1 MASGITRSRY
11 ILIKENTGEM
21 NILVTGGAGYIGS
34 IVAERLSGFGHK
46 AIIYD
51 NLSEGHRDAVAASCT
66 LIVAELDDSIT
77 LTDVMR
83 KHKIE
88 AVIHL
93 AANALVGESMSN
105 PSKYFRNNVGA
116 GITLLDA
123 MVACDVKRIV
133 FSSTC
138 AVYGEPEESPVR
150 EDSKLRPANPYG
162 ESKLAFEKILHWY
175 ERAYGIRYASLR
187 YFNAA
192 GATGDF
198 GEDHQP
204 ETHLIPIVLG
214 CALGMRG
221 EVEVFGGDYPTPDGT
236 CIRDYIHVTD
246 LADAHML
253 ALGALGQSSYTYNLG
268 TGKGYSVS
276 EVIEAARRITNHP
289 IPMRIMPRRCG
300 DPAILV
306 ASSEGIKREFDW
318 SPKHSE
324 LEEIIESAWI
334 WHLAHPHGYSTT

>member
-1 MASGITRSRY
+1 
-11 ILIKENTGEM
+11 M

-34 IVAERLSGFGHK
+34 VVAEQLTAFGHK
-46 AIIYD
+46 TIIYD
-51 NLSEGHRDAVAASCT
+51 NLSEGHRDAVAAGGT
-66 LIVAELDDSIT
+66 LIVAELDDAAT
-77 LTDVMR
+77 LTDTMR
-83 KHKIE
+83 KHKVE

-93 AANALVGESMSN
+93 AANAIVDESMSN
-105 PSKYFRNNVGA
+105 PSKYFRNNVAA

-123 MVACDVKRIV
+123 MVECEVKRIV

-138 AVYGEPEESPVR
+138 AVYGEPDASPIS

-175 ERAYGIRYASLR
+175 ELAHGIRYASLR

-192 GATGDF
+192 GATVDY
-198 GEDHQP
+198 GEHHLP

-214 CALGMRG
+214 CALGTRD
-221 EVEVFGGDYPTPDGT
+221 EIEIFGSDYPTPDGT
-236 CIRDYIHVTD
+236 CVRDYIHVID

-253 ALGALGQSSYTYNLG
+253 ALGALGQSSHIYNLG
-268 TGKGYSVS
+268 TGNGYSVR

-289 IPMRIMPRRCG
+289 IPVRVAPRRSG

-306 ASSEGIKREFDW
+306 ASSERIKREFNW

-324 LEEIIESAWI
+324 LEEIIENAWI
-334 WHLAHPHGYSTT
+334 WHKAHPHGYRH

>member
-1 MASGITRSRY
+1 
-11 ILIKENTGEM
+11 M

-34 IVAERLSGFGHK
+34 VVAERLSAFGHK

-51 NLSEGHRDAVAASCT
+51 NLSEGHRGAVSAGCA
-66 LIVAELDDSIT
+66 LIVAELNDAT
-77 LTDVMR
+77 ALTAAMR

-138 AVYGEPEESPVR
+138 AVYGEPDSSPIT
-150 EDSKLRPANPYG
+150 EDSRQRPANPYG
-162 ESKLAFEKILHWY
+162 ESKLAFERLLHWY
-175 ERAYGIRYASLR
+175 EMAHGIRYASLR

-192 GATGDF
+192 GATIDL
-198 GEDHQP
+198 GEDHSP

-214 CALGMRG
+214 CALGNRN
-221 EVEVFGGDYPTPDGT
+221 EVEVFGSDYPTPDGT
-236 CIRDYIHVTD
+236 CVRDYIHVTD
-246 LADAHML
+246 IADAHMR
-253 ALGALGQSSYTYNLG
+253 ALGGIEQSSHTFNLG
-268 TGKGYSVS
+268 TGDGYSVR
-276 EVIEAARRITNHP
+276 EVIETARRITNHP
-289 IPMRIMPRRCG
+289 IPVKVAPRRPG
-300 DPAILV
+300 DPAVLV
-306 ASSEGIKREFDW
+306 ASAERIRREFNW
-318 SPKHSE
+318 SPEHSS
-324 LEEIIESAWI
+324 LEEIIESAWR
-334 WHLAHPHGYSTT
+334 WHQAHPQGYRH